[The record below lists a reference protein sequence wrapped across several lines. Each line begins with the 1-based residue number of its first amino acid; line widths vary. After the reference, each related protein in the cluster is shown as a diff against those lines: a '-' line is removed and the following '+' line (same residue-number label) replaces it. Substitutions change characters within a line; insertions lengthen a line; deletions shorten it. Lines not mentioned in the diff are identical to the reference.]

1 MPILKIDQLSKSYQT
16 GKDTIS
22 VLENLSMSVNE
33 GEMVAVMGPSGSG
46 KTTLLHLASG
56 MDVPDCGSVWIKG
69 ENITELNPDAMA
81 LFRRKHIGMI
91 FQNFQLL
98 ESLNVQ
104 ENILLPLAIDETE
117 YELQMQKLENI
128 LNVLEIIDLR
138 DKNLN
143 EISGGQKQKVAI
155 GRALVQDPEI
165 LFADEPTGNLD
176 LRSTAIV
183 MKCMR
188 KMNKELGV
196 AFMIVTHDVYTA
208 SFCDRVLLLRE
219 GKFVQEVSYGKAQ
232 DKTGSDQK
240 MHFIKE
246 NRIEYQDRIIRMLQH
261 LGGEEDDFC

>member
-46 KTTLLHLASG
+46 KTTLLYLASG